1 MKGATPNKLVKG
13 VTANQMSIIG
23 IETEPAECNAT
34 GYTSGTIPL
43 RNGQSHLLKVDPA
56 STGTCAMRLSRGGP
70 PTIQRHELRERFT
83 NATTCHVSQTNECT
97 LTDDKAPLRR
107 SLFA

>member
-1 MKGATPNKLVKG
+1 MKGATPNKLVIG

-70 PTIQRHELRERFT
+70 
-83 NATTCHVSQTNECT
+83 
-97 LTDDKAPLRR
+97 R
-107 SLFA
+107 SRAGGRGAAQGQLS

>member
-1 MKGATPNKLVKG
+1 MLQATHLGPFLYEMDRVEINFNFIVPKLMKGATPNKLVKG

-56 STGTCAMRLSRGGP
+56 STGTCGRPLVPQPGEEETQELLS
-70 PTIQRHELRERFT
+70 E
-83 NATTCHVSQTNECT
+83 V
-97 LTDDKAPLRR
+97 
-107 SLFA
+107 